1 MQSITRSGWP
11 LAGILLVTLAVG
23 LTADQKQFVG
33 RWNLTSTGDNPA
45 PYWLEVKEEGGQL
58 TAKFLN
64 RGGHPVPPQNVRLE
78 GDELIFTVA
87 GGGNQ
92 PPAEFRGKVAG
103 GKLTATVKR
112 GERTVTMT
120 GGHPAPWPASN
131 ANGTHTYGAPVALF
145 DGKSVDA
152 FRGQNPTQPLNWSVE
167 DGVLTNGEHANN
179 LVSKEKF
186 KDFKLNAEYK
196 VGPSTNSGIYLR
208 GRYELQ
214 VLDDYGKAPF
224 ERSHMSI
231 YGWKA
236 PAANTSKPVGEWQTV
251 EAIVV
256 GNRVTVTHNGQRV
269 HDNAVLEAITG
280 GALDN
285 DELAPGPIMIQGDHT
300 KVWFR
305 NITITPI
312 TKPGA

>member
-1 MQSITRSGWP
+1 MQSTKRSRWP
-11 LAGILLVTLAVG
+11 LAGFLLVTLAVG
-23 LTADQKQFVG
+23 LSADQKQFLG
-33 RWNLTSTGDNPA
+33 RWNLTSTGDAPA

-58 TAKFLN
+58 AAKFLN
-64 RGGHPVPPQNVRLE
+64 RGGHPVPPQNVRVE
-78 GDELIFTVA
+78 GDELVFTVA
-87 GGGNQ
+87 GGSNQ

-103 GKLTATVKR
+103 GKLTATLKR
-112 GERTVTMT
+112 GERTVTMS
-120 GGHPAPWPASN
+120 GGPPAAWPASN
-131 ANGTHTYGAPVALF
+131 ANGKHTYGAPVALF
-145 DGKSVDA
+145 DGKSLDA
-152 FRGQNPTQPLNWSVE
+152 FRAQNPTQPTNWSVE
-167 DGVLTNGEHANN
+167 DGVMTNGDHANN

-196 VGPSTNSGIYLR
+196 VGPGTNSGIYLR

-224 ERSHMSI
+224 ERGHMAI

-236 PAANTSKPVGEWQTV
+236 PASNTSKPVGEWQTV

-269 HDNAVLEAITG
+269 HDNAVLEAVTG